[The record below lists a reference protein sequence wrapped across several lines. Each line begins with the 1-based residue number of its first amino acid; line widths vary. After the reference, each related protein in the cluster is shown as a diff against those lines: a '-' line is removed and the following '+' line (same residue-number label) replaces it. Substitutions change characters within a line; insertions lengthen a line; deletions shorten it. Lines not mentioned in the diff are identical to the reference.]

1 MQNTIQKTAALRFW
15 SGILSVSTDDG
26 ATYTNLWGLKDAKVT
41 VKKKIKEMVLD
52 NARMPPKIKI
62 EEIKLSATLYEIV
75 LANLNSIDGFA
86 DYSSV
91 TGSATPVTAEAKG
104 TGWTIG
110 KPIRLN
116 YKNGANTQVASIVV
130 KAGGSALTVSTNYVI
145 YVGDGTN
152 GDLGYTYVVPVTASA
167 LAITVDYSY
176 TPYQRNEQLF
186 KDVEK
191 YLSTN
196 RFKFVNLDANG
207 KEFGIEFYKGYN
219 VGDTEFAFKSDDDT
233 DAMGLW
239 IEIKAFPNSSNAFM
253 RIWDEQNVL

>member
-1 MQNTIQKTAALRFW
+1 MQNTIQKQNSIRFW

-52 NARMPPKIKI
+52 NARMPPKVKI

-75 LANLNSIDGFA
+75 LANLQSIDGFA
-86 DYSSV
+86 DYSS
-91 TGSATPVTAEAKG
+91 TAGSSTPVVAEAKG
-104 TGWTIG
+104 TGWVVG

-116 YKNGANTQVASIVV
+116 NKNGANTSVTVTAV
-130 KAGGSALTVSTNYVI
+130 KANAVALTVTTNYTT
-145 YVGDGTN
+145 YVADGTN
-152 GDLGYTYVVPVTASA
+152 GDLGYTYVVPVTANA

-219 VGDTEFAFKSDDDT
+219 VWDTEFAFKSDDDT
-233 DAMGLW
+233 DAMGLG
-239 IEIKAFPNSSNAFM
+239 IEIKAFPNASNAFM